1 MYRQRNRFLFT
12 LLCTLLLCS
21 IVQATIL
28 QITVQDSIDNSTIPR
43 ATVFLNGENFGRTNN
58 NGQVFVNHS
67 GLEDPTIRISM
78 TGYDD
83 WEKPVGKNITSLLVN
98 LSRKSLALKVNIYD
112 SDTLGAVS
120 GARVNLS
127 ADYIT
132 QTNVTG
138 ISGSVAFNVNASTIY
153 ILNITA
159 PNYLSRSARIEM
171 GTDDKDTQYLLL
183 QANQFSFVIRE
194 KSGGAGIPDVDVYI
208 DAVTV
213 GKTDPRGILTLPLT
227 RGKVYTIEIK
237 KSGYQTYK
245 ESRELTQSDALSSIT
260 LSKELLGAFISVFD
274 ESRVPVGSADIY
286 VNGTLSGTTNQYG
299 RLTIPNIISGTYR
312 VEVRKTGYITANRT
326 ILITKPNEEY
336 PFELSLEN
344 ADLTLFVQEKDQK
357 IVQNA
362 TILLNGQIMGVTDD
376 HGQFKTK
383 ARFNTPY
390 NITATKDS
398 YQPSTVQKQFAQDNA
413 TVSVT
418 LILEKSPDWGL
429 MSLIVIGALSV
440 LVLFAAIRLWGGRKR
455 RHVVRRNEI

>member
-28 QITVQDSIDNSTIPR
+28 QITVRDSIDNSTIPR
-43 ATVFLNGENFGRTNN
+43 ATVFLNGENYGRTNN

-67 GLEDPTIRISM
+67 GLEDPNIRISM
-78 TGYDD
+78 GGYDD
-83 WEKPVGKNITSLLVN
+83 WENPVAKNATSLLVN
-98 LSRKSLALKVNIYD
+98 LSRKSISLKVSIYD
-112 SDTLGAVS
+112 SDSLRAVS
-120 GARVNLS
+120 GARVNVS
-127 ADYIT
+127 ANSIT

-138 ISGSVAFNVNASTIY
+138 ISGSVTFNVNASTIY

-159 PNYLSRSARIEM
+159 PNYLSRTSGIEM
-171 GTDDKDTQYLLL
+171 GTEDKDTQYLLL
-183 QANQFSFVIRE
+183 QANQFSFVVKD
-194 KSGGAGIPDVDVYI
+194 KSNGAGLPDSEVYI
-208 DAVTV
+208 DAVIV

-227 RGKVYTIEIK
+227 RGKAYTIEIK

-260 LSKELLGAFISVFD
+260 LSKSLISAFISVFD

-299 RLTIPNIISGTYR
+299 RLTIPNMMSGTYR

-336 PFELSLEN
+336 PFEISLEN

-362 TILLNGQIMGVTDD
+362 TILLNGQIMGITDD

-390 NITATKDS
+390 NITAIKDS
-398 YQPSTVQKQFAQDNA
+398 YQPSTVQKQFAQGNT

-418 LILEKSPDWGL
+418 LIMEKSPEWGL
-429 MSLIVIGALSV
+429 IILIIIGALSV